1 MTIKYVDETILS
13 HDVQIHQMKSNEG
26 ERQINNEVEK
36 HWQMF
41 MQSGYKSR
49 KMLQC
54 VKLFLHELKS
64 ESSLLTQ
71 IKCLTFGANN
81 LSNIFSGWMLSQE
94 DQVNHLTPEILLNL
108 LAVKIQDIYLR
119 WFSNY

>member
-1 MTIKYVDETILS
+1 
-13 HDVQIHQMKSNEG
+13 
-26 ERQINNEVEK
+26 
-36 HWQMF
+36 MF

-71 IKCLTFGANN
+71 IKCLTFGAQQ
-81 LSNIFSGWMLSQE
+81 LE
-94 DQVNHLTPEILLNL
+94 
-108 LAVKIQDIYLR
+108 
-119 WFSNY
+119 